1 LAEGWDSLKKEVKEA
16 SDIVDVVG
24 TYVALRQQG
33 ARYKGLC
40 PFHQDHNPSFDV
52 DPRRQYF
59 RCWSCGKK
67 GDVFDFIQEHE
78 RVDFRE
84 ALELLARRA
93 NISLEKMSGRRP
105 GPGRSVMLELV
116 GQAAAWYHDCLLR
129 SPAAEPARQ
138 YLGERGLIASTTD
151 DFSIGYAPATGDWF
165 ARRAAGAGFS
175 TELLLRV
182 GLIGERNEGNGY
194 YDRFRDRIMFPIRN
208 AAGQIIG
215 FGGRIL
221 PGSPQT
227 DRAPKYYNS
236 PESELFHKSEV
247 LYGIDRAKSATGQG
261 YLAVVEGYTDVLMA
275 HQHGIAA
282 IVSTMGTALN
292 SKHVKQ
298 LRRYLPNGRV
308 ILVFDADEGGDT
320 GVDRALE
327 IFVTEEVDL
336 AIATLPDGMDPCDL
350 LVQRGPDAFRQ
361 ALGTAVDALDF
372 KLNRL
377 LSPQA
382 SDGIEDRRRAADLVL
397 GVLAHVPER
406 PRQSIALKQQLVV
419 NRLAQRLRFR
429 EETVWARLKE
439 LRSQRRPARA
449 SGEKS
454 GASRAQP
461 APAHE
466 RQLLQALLAEP
477 RLVAEAKREVSPD
490 EIEHPGI
497 RQLLQGLYDLEAR
510 GETPDLEG
518 LRGLI
523 ANPALMQKARDWQ
536 EVGGRST
543 ADRFEW
549 FRQLLAEFGRKRA
562 RPKQEELQTRLQS
575 AHDHTE
581 EVELLRR
588 LQEQT
593 VAGGRSTSP
602 RSTPV
607 SEPGG
612 I

>member
-1 LAEGWDSLKKEVKEA
+1 LADGWESLKKQVKEA

-67 GDVFDFIQEHE
+67 GDVYDFIQEHE

-105 GPGRSVMLELV
+105 GPGRSVMLEQV

-138 YLGERGLIASTTD
+138 YLGERGLVASTIH

-165 ARRAAGAGFS
+165 ARRAASAGFS
-175 TELLLRV
+175 TDLLLRV
-182 GLIGERNEGNGY
+182 GLIGERNEGNGF

-208 AAGQIIG
+208 PAGQIIG

-221 PGSPQT
+221 PQSPQAE
-227 DRAPKYYNS
+227 RAPKYYNS

-247 LYGIDRAKSATGQG
+247 LYGIDRAKSATDG

-275 HQHGIAA
+275 HQHGITA

-308 ILVFDADEGGDT
+308 ILVFDADEGGDS

-361 ALGTAVDALDF
+361 ALGAAVDALDF

-377 LSPQA
+377 LSPGA
-382 SDGIEDRRRAADLVL
+382 SDGIEERRRAADLVL
-397 GVLAHVPER
+397 GVLALVPER
-406 PRQSIALKQQLVV
+406 PRQSIALKQELVV

-449 SGEKS
+449 SSEKS
-454 GASRAQP
+454 GASRTQRAG
-461 APAHE
+461 AHE
-466 RQLLQALLAEP
+466 QQLLQALLAEP
-477 RLVAEAKREVSPD
+477 RLVSEARREVSPE

-523 ANPALMQKARDWQ
+523 TNPALMQKARDWQ

-562 RPKQEELQTRLQS
+562 RPQAEELQTRLQS

-581 EVELLRR
+581 AVELLRR

-593 VAGGRSTSP
+593 VAPGRSTSP

-607 SEPGG
+607 PEPGG

>member
-1 LAEGWDSLKKEVKEA
+1 MADGWESLKKQVKEA

-67 GDVFDFIQEHE
+67 GDVYDFIQEHE

-105 GPGRSVMLELV
+105 GPGRSVMLEQV

-138 YLGERGLIASTTD
+138 YLGERGLVASTIH

-165 ARRAAGAGFS
+165 ARRAASAGFS
-175 TELLLRV
+175 TDLLLRV
-182 GLIGERNEGNGY
+182 GLIGERNEGNGF

-208 AAGQIIG
+208 PAGQIIG

-221 PGSPQT
+221 PQSPQAE
-227 DRAPKYYNS
+227 RAPKYYNS

-247 LYGIDRAKSATGQG
+247 LYGIDRAKSATDG

-275 HQHGIAA
+275 HQHGITA

-308 ILVFDADEGGDT
+308 ILVFDADEGGDS

-361 ALGTAVDALDF
+361 ALGAAVDALDF

-377 LSPQA
+377 LSPGA
-382 SDGIEDRRRAADLVL
+382 SDGIEERRRAADLVL
-397 GVLAHVPER
+397 GVLALVPER
-406 PRQSIALKQQLVV
+406 PRQSIALKQELVV

-449 SGEKS
+449 SSEKS
-454 GASRAQP
+454 GASRTQRAG
-461 APAHE
+461 AHE
-466 RQLLQALLAEP
+466 QQLLQALLAEP
-477 RLVAEAKREVSPD
+477 RLVSEARREVSPE

-523 ANPALMQKARDWQ
+523 TNPALMQKARDWQ

-562 RPKQEELQTRLQS
+562 RPQAEELQTRLQS

-581 EVELLRR
+581 AVELLRR

-593 VAGGRSTSP
+593 VAPGRSTSP

-607 SEPGG
+607 PEPGG

>member
-24 TYVALRQQG
+24 AYVALRQQG

-52 DPRRQYF
+52 DPRRQSF

-116 GQAAAWYHDCLLR
+116 GQAAAWYHDSLLR

-138 YLGERGLIASTTD
+138 YLGERGLIASTID

-165 ARRAAGAGFS
+165 ARRAASAGFS
-175 TELLLRV
+175 SDLLLRV
-182 GLIGERNEGNGY
+182 GLIGQRNEGNGF

-221 PGSPQT
+221 PQSPQAE
-227 DRAPKYYNS
+227 RAPKYYNS
-236 PESELFHKSEV
+236 PESEIFHKSEV
-247 LYGIDRAKSATGQG
+247 LYGIDRAKSATGEG

-275 HQHGIAA
+275 HQHGIRTN
-282 IVSTMGTALN
+282 VSTMGTALN

-308 ILVFDADEGGDT
+308 ILVFDADEGGDS

-361 ALGTAVDALDF
+361 ALDTAVDALDF

-377 LSPQA
+377 LSPGA
-382 SDGIEDRRRAADLVL
+382 SEGIEERRRAADLVL
-397 GVLAHVPER
+397 GVLALVPQR
-406 PRQSIALKQQLVV
+406 PRQSIALKQELVV

-449 SGEKS
+449 SSEKS
-454 GASRAQP
+454 GASRTQP

-490 EIEHPGI
+490 EIAHPGI
-497 RQLLQGLYDLEAR
+497 RQLLQGLYDLDAR

-543 ADRFEW
+543 ADRSLW
-549 FRQLLAEFGRKRA
+549 FRQLLAEFGRRRA
-562 RPKQEELQTRLQS
+562 RPESEELHTRLQS

-581 EVELLRR
+581 AVELLRR

-593 VAGGRSTSP
+593 VAPGRSTSP

-607 SEPGG
+607 PEPGG

>member
-1 LAEGWDSLKKEVKEA
+1 LADGWDSLKKEVKEA

-24 TYVALRQQG
+24 AYVALRQQG
-33 ARYKGLC
+33 PRYKGLC

-52 DPRRQYF
+52 DPRRQSF

-105 GPGRSVMLELV
+105 GAGRSVMLELV

-129 SPAAEPARQ
+129 SSAAEPARQ
-138 YLGERGLIASTTD
+138 YLGQRGLIPSTIH
-151 DFSIGYAPATGDWF
+151 DFAIGYAPATGDWF
-165 ARRAAGAGFS
+165 ARRAASAGFS
-175 TELLLRV
+175 TELLLRI
-182 GLIGERNEGNGY
+182 GLIGERNEGNGF

-208 AAGQIIG
+208 PTGQIIG

-221 PGSPQT
+221 PESPQA

-236 PESELFHKSEV
+236 AESNLFHKSEV
-247 LYGIDRAKSATGQG
+247 LYGIDRAKSAATAG

-275 HQHGIAA
+275 HQHGITA

-377 LSPQA
+377 LSPGA
-382 SDGIEDRRRAADLVL
+382 AEGIEDRRRAADLVL
-397 GVLAHVPER
+397 GVLALVPER
-406 PRQSIALKQQLVV
+406 PRQSIALKQELVV

-429 EETVWARLKE
+429 EETVWARLRE
-439 LRSQRRPARA
+439 LRSERRPARA
-449 SGEKS
+449 SSEKS
-454 GASRAQP
+454 GAIRVQP

-466 RQLLQALLAEP
+466 RQFLQALLAEP
-477 RLVAEAKREVSPD
+477 RLVAQARREVNPT

-518 LRGLI
+518 LRSLI

-536 EVGGRST
+536 EVGGRSA

-549 FRQLLAEFGRKRA
+549 FRQLLAEFGRRRA
-562 RPKQEELQTRLQS
+562 RPEAEELQTRLQS

-581 EVELLRR
+581 AVELLRR

-593 VAGGRSTSP
+593 VAPGRSTSP

-607 SEPGG
+607 PEPGG

>member
-24 TYVALRQQG
+24 AYVALRQVG

-105 GPGRSVMLELV
+105 GASRSVMLELV

-129 SPAAEPARQ
+129 SAAAEPARQ
-138 YLGERGLIASTTD
+138 YLGERGLNASTVE
-151 DFSIGYAPATGDWF
+151 DFSIGYAPASGDWF
-165 ARRAAGAGFS
+165 ASRAAGAGFS
-175 TELLLRV
+175 TDLLLRI
-182 GLIGERNEGNGY
+182 GLIGQRNEGNGY

-208 AAGQIIG
+208 PAGQVIG

-221 PGSPQT
+221 PGSAQAE
-227 DRAPKYYNS
+227 RAPKYYNS

-247 LYGIDRAKSATGQG
+247 LYGIDRAKSAAGEG

-275 HQHGIAA
+275 HQQGIAA

-292 SKHVKQ
+292 NKHVKQ

-308 ILVFDADEGGDT
+308 ILVFDADLGGDT

-377 LSPQA
+377 LSPPA
-382 SDGIEDRRRAADLVL
+382 SDSIEGRRRAADLVL
-397 GVLAHVPER
+397 GVLALVPER
-406 PRQSIALKQQLVV
+406 PRQSIALKQELVV

-439 LRSQRRPARA
+439 LRSQRRPART
-449 SGEKS
+449 SSEKS
-454 GASRAQP
+454 GAPRAQP

-477 RLVAEAKREVSPD
+477 RLVAEAKREVKPE

-518 LRGLI
+518 LRGLV
-523 ANPALMQKARDWQ
+523 ASPALMQTARDWQ
-536 EVGGRST
+536 EVAGRSA

-549 FRQLLAEFGRKRA
+549 FRQLLAEFGRRRA

-581 EVELLRR
+581 AVELLRR

-593 VAGGRSTSP
+593 VALGRSASP
-602 RSTPV
+602 RSTAVP
-607 SEPGG
+607 EPGG
-612 I
+612 N

>member
-1 LAEGWDSLKKEVKEA
+1 LADGWDSLKKEVKEA

-33 ARYKGLC
+33 GRYKGLC

-116 GQAAAWYHDCLLR
+116 GQAAAWYHDCLLG

-138 YLGERGLIASTTD
+138 YLGERGLSASTIHN
-151 DFSIGYAPATGDWF
+151 FSIGYAPAAGDWF
-165 ARRAAGAGFS
+165 ARRAASAGFS
-175 TELLLRV
+175 SDLLLRI
-182 GLIGERNEGNGY
+182 GLIAQRNEGNGY

-208 AAGQIIG
+208 AAGQIVG

-221 PGSPQT
+221 PGSAQAE
-227 DRAPKYYNS
+227 RAPKYYNS
-236 PESELFHKSEV
+236 PESDLFHKSEV
-247 LYGIDRAKSATGQG
+247 LYGIERAKSATGDG

-275 HQHGIAA
+275 HQHGMAA

-350 LVQRGPDAFRQ
+350 LVQRGPDAFRH

-377 LSPQA
+377 FPPGA
-382 SDGIEDRRRAADLVL
+382 SDGIEGRRRAADLVL
-397 GVLAHVPER
+397 GVLALVPER
-406 PRQSIALKQQLVV
+406 PRQSIALKQELVV

-429 EETVWARLKE
+429 EETVRARLKE

-449 SGEKS
+449 SSEKP
-454 GASRAQP
+454 GASRTQP

-477 RLVAEAKREVSPD
+477 RLVAEAKREVNPT

-518 LRGLI
+518 LRGLV

-549 FRQLLAEFGRKRA
+549 FRQLLAEFGRRRA
-562 RPKQEELQTRLQS
+562 RPKTDELQTRLQS

-581 EVELLRR
+581 AVELLRR

-593 VAGGRSTSP
+593 VAPGRSTSP

-607 SEPGG
+607 PEPGG